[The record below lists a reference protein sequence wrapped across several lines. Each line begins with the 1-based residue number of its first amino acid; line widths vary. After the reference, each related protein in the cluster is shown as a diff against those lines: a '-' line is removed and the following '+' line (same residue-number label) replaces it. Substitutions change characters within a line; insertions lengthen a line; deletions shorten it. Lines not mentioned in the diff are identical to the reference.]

1 MKINTINQIGH
12 RINELLQ
19 NGDLFRY
26 TSGISSDVSQLERDF
41 SRTIGVQYSLAVS
54 SCSSAIFLA
63 LKALDLTPG
72 SKVLMPGFTFAA
84 VPSAVIHANLKPVFL
99 EIDFHLRIDIDDLK
113 VKIKDVRVL
122 LLSHMRGHIS
132 DLDEITKLC
141 AENNVVIIED
151 AAHAFG
157 ASWDG
162 RPIGTF
168 GVFGCYSFQSYKM
181 INGGEGGILISND
194 SEMISKAVIMSGAY
208 ESNWQSH
215 MPEEN
220 HLLYWSTRLPLFN
233 MRMSNP
239 SAVIIKHQIPHAV
252 ERISSMRRK
261 YELITDHLR
270 QFDFF
275 MIPQKLPKVIDAPD
289 SVQFG
294 FNLDISPKF
303 IQNFY
308 DNLKLSGLNVTSFS
322 LNKTNARA
330 FWNWGFLDS
339 VPELPKTRGILERY
353 FDMRIMDQ
361 WSLDETK
368 LIASQISDIAQSS

>member
-1 MKINTINQIGH
+1 MKTNTINQIGH

-41 SRTIGVQYSLAVS
+41 SRAMGTRYSLAVS

-63 LKALDLTPG
+63 LKALDLPPS

-84 VPSAVIHANLKPVFL
+84 VPSAVIHANLRPVFV
-99 EIDFHLRIDIDDLK
+99 EIDHHLRIDIDDLK
-113 VKIKDVRVL
+113 VKLKDVKVL

-132 DLDEITKLC
+132 DIDEITKLC
-141 AENNVVIIED
+141 AENKVVIIED

-215 MPEEN
+215 MPEES

-239 SAVIIKHQIPHAV
+239 SAVIIKHQIPHVV
-252 ERISSMRRK
+252 ERISSMRQK
-261 YELITDHLR
+261 YEVIADHLR

-275 MIPQKLPKVIDAPD
+275 IIPQKLPKVIDAPD

-294 FNLDISPKF
+294 FNQHVSTKF

-308 DNLKLSGLNVTSFS
+308 DNLKLADLNVTSFS
-322 LNKTNARA
+322 LNKNNARA

-339 VPELPKTRGILERY
+339 VPVLPKTRGILERY

-361 WSLDETK
+361 WSFEEAK
-368 LIASQISDIAQSS
+368 SIAEQIADIAINS

>member
-1 MKINTINQIGH
+1 MKSYIRKKISH
-12 RINELLQ
+12 RIDELLQ
-19 NGDLFRY
+19 SGDLFRY
-26 TSGISSDVSQLERDF
+26 TSGVRSDVSELEKDF
-41 SRTIGVQYSLAVS
+41 SVLMKVRYSLAVS

-63 LKALDLTPG
+63 LKALDLSSG
-72 SKVLMPGFTFAA
+72 SRVLIPGFTFAA
-84 VPSAVIHANLKPVFL
+84 VPSAVIHANLKPVFV
-99 EIDFHLRIDIDDLK
+99 EIDCHLRIDIDDLK
-113 VKIKDVRVL
+113 VKIKDVQVL

-132 DLDEITKLC
+132 DMDEITKLC

-162 RPIGTF
+162 RAIGTF

-215 MPEEN
+215 MPEED

-233 MRMSNP
+233 MRMNNP
-239 SAVIIKHQIPHAV
+239 SSVIIKHQIPHVV
-252 ERISSMRRK
+252 ERISSMRQK

-275 MIPQKLPKVIDAPD
+275 IIPEKLPKVIDAPD

-294 FNLDISPKF
+294 FSQDSSSYF

-308 DNLKLSGLNVTSFS
+308 DNLKLSGLNVNSFS
-322 LNKTNARA
+322 LNKNNARA
-330 FWNWGFLDS
+330 YWNWGFLDS
-339 VPELPKTRGILERY
+339 LPELPKTRGILERY
-353 FDMRIMDQ
+353 FDMRIMD
-361 WSLDETK
+361 
-368 LIASQISDIAQSS
+368 

>member
-26 TSGISSDVSQLERDF
+26 TSGICSDVSELERDF

-181 INGGEGGILISND
+181 INGGEGGILISD
-194 SEMISKAVIMSGAY
+194 
-208 ESNWQSH
+208 
-215 MPEEN
+215 
-220 HLLYWSTRLPLFN
+220 
-233 MRMSNP
+233 
-239 SAVIIKHQIPHAV
+239 
-252 ERISSMRRK
+252 RK
-261 YELITDHLR
+261 
-270 QFDFF
+270 
-275 MIPQKLPKVIDAPD
+275 
-289 SVQFG
+289 SV
-294 FNLDISPKF
+294 
-303 IQNFY
+303 
-308 DNLKLSGLNVTSFS
+308 V
-322 LNKTNARA
+322 
-330 FWNWGFLDS
+330 
-339 VPELPKTRGILERY
+339 
-353 FDMRIMDQ
+353 
-361 WSLDETK
+361 
-368 LIASQISDIAQSS
+368 